1 LQSWANA
8 LGVDA
13 DILFYGCNLAGSS
26 AGKELVDN
34 IARLTGADV
43 AASDDLTGHSLLGG
57 DWVLEYH
64 AGTIEAQPI
73 EALEYKDT
81 LFVVNVDWTSL
92 SYPSGMTQATF
103 SDVGMSGLDV
113 RITLVPDPGLTLI
126 SVSDL
131 VLETGQPEALSV
143 SILPS
148 TFGQGVN
155 LMVEYFV
162 TGTTMVVSVGT
173 QVVTVTDIDA
183 SVSGSPIQDF
193 QDQVMATASSMNPNS
208 VGVAGSLVFD
218 GSSTVVAMTDAGTSM
233 GALEN
238 ATFSFT
244 SGSYTG
250 LELFFNDGPGVPTNP
265 SGMPTNHVVGLL
277 GPFSFDAPEVR
288 LIGTPGTQVEGSGS
302 GTMLYVYTVGLTDSM
317 GNGLTSSAP
326 TTVTYSVTGGMT
338 NPADDMSDFSA
349 GTTVIIPANSSTGF
363 FTVTVT
369 EDTVPEF
376 DETFEVMLTGSVFML
391 GGTTVATGTIIN
403 DDSPTISIV
412 NGFSTFE
419 GNAGT
424 VGFPFTVSLSETAP
438 FPITVS
444 FSTTDGTAT
453 TGNMDYGSV
462 MQVVSFAP
470 GQSVVVVTVPV
481 FGDTVLELDEEF
493 TVMLSGAMAIGSTVI
508 PSIVN
513 GTQTGTIVN
522 DDTNPALTL
531 LGPATFLETNANSPV
546 PYTVSLSITSGSP
559 VIVTFAVTNGT
570 GGDPTE
576 NNDLALFTQTF
587 TIPPGSSTFPISVTI
602 SGDAVPEGDENFV
615 VTLTDSNVLTGTLT
629 STIVNDDALNV
640 SIIGSTSATENAA
653 ATTPFSFTISL
664 DKTAEVPVTVS
675 YTTNDGTAMVGD
687 NDYMDND
694 NIAVFSPGQSL
705 FTVFVTAID
714 DTMAEPDETFTVN
727 LISITGVGNNQGMLA
742 APSIAT
748 GTIVNDDPSQVS
760 ILGLSL
766 AEGTS
771 SNTNFVF
778 TLTLDATN
786 SLPTTVIYSTMDG
799 SATTANQ
806 IMITYL

>member
-1 LQSWANA
+1 
-8 LGVDA
+8 
-13 DILFYGCNLAGSS
+13 
-26 AGKELVDN
+26 
-34 IARLTGADV
+34 
-43 AASDDLTGHSLLGG
+43 
-57 DWVLEYH
+57 
-64 AGTIEAQPI
+64 
-73 EALEYKDT
+73 
-81 LFVVNVDWTSL
+81 
-92 SYPSGMTQATF
+92 
-103 SDVGMSGLDV
+103 
-113 RITLVPDPGLTLI
+113 
-126 SVSDL
+126 
-131 VLETGQPEALSV
+131 
-143 SILPS
+143 
-148 TFGQGVN
+148 
-155 LMVEYFV
+155 
-162 TGTTMVVSVGT
+162 
-173 QVVTVTDIDA
+173 
-183 SVSGSPIQDF
+183 
-193 QDQVMATASSMNPNS
+193 
-208 VGVAGSLVFD
+208 
-218 GSSTVVAMTDAGTSM
+218 
-233 GALEN
+233 
-238 ATFSFT
+238 
-244 SGSYTG
+244 
-250 LELFFNDGPGVPTNP
+250 
-265 SGMPTNHVVGLL
+265 
-277 GPFSFDAPEVR
+277 
-288 LIGTPGTQVEGSGS
+288 
-302 GTMLYVYTVGLTDSM
+302 
-317 GNGLTSSAP
+317 
-326 TTVTYSVTGGMT
+326 
-338 NPADDMSDFSA
+338 
-349 GTTVIIPANSSTGF
+349 
-363 FTVTVT
+363 
-369 EDTVPEF
+369 
-376 DETFEVMLTGSVFML
+376 MLTGSVFML

-438 FPITVS
+438 FPITVN